1 MYSWQIE
8 RWAELCRLALDETD
22 KNKLSRE
29 ISEAYNAIL
38 DRLWSLHCRRK
49 AKEEL
54 NAMKSA
60 VGQLSERR
68 KTL

>member
-22 KNKLSRE
+22 KNKLSGE

-38 DRLWSLHCRRK
+38 DRLWSLQGRRK

-60 VGQLSERR
+60 VEQLRQRR